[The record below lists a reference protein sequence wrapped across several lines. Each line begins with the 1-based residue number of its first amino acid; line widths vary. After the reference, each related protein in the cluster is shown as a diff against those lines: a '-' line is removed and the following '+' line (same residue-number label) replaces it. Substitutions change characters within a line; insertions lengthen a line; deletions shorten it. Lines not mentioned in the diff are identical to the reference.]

1 MCVTQC
7 AFATLCVMTVN
18 ESSATLKCIASI
30 VLLNEH
36 ATGHML
42 LNAE

>member
-1 MCVTQC
+1 MHLR
-7 AFATLCVMTVN
+7 LCVMTVN

-30 VLLNEH
+30 ALLYEH